1 MKVGDRVRA
10 RLMHREIGE
19 KNQPIWSVISKEGVV
34 EKDFL
39 LTVGNQA
46 LYRVAMDDGSFEN
59 IWRNQLEHV
68 AP

>member
-1 MKVGDRVRA
+1 MRVGDRVVA
-10 RLMHREIGE
+10 RLLHREIGE
-19 KNQPIWSVISKEGVV
+19 KNQPIWSVIQKEGKVV
-34 EKDFL
+34 HDFM

-46 LYRVAMDDGSFEN
+46 LYRVEMDDGSFEN